1 MRNIGRMGETI
12 FKYWCESVGLTA
24 NSSIVDERGWDFFV
38 EFPCDSSSVLP
49 RDMLPTPIECKIQ
62 VKSFV
67 DRKRK
72 GRAIT
77 LSNLERLIKTQM
89 PVFFCFIEF
98 EGKNEPQAVYL
109 VHVGKDIIE
118 KTLNTIRRLD
128 SKGETNRLNKHE
140 IIINY
145 TTDNHLPEI
154 TGESLKRAIEKHI
167 PGTLN
172 QYISDKNELLNTL
185 GFEDGKGEFTFT
197 MSGRDPVGEMVDL
210 SLGLRQ
216 EVNIGKSIGSHKRF
230 GILSENQQLSS
241 EGANLRIEAKP
252 EPGILKFKKDDFS
265 PELVLSADLY
275 LSYLL
280 GKSLP
285 EKYRKIRVKSTMFE
299 LILEPLNRERKY
311 LFPCPDVRRRN
322 SLNELR
328 SYLKVLTLLKKASHP
343 LVLEV
348 SDKAKKRAPFSLKI
362 SVSDEIDDWSD
373 VYNIVEKASLICEK
387 LSISESDVLV
397 SITELM
403 QTQHSIED
411 LYAILYADPTTVHI
425 NFAANPEEYE
435 QGDRLACTSSVMTT
449 IGSKTIR
456 FFLAVVGSI
465 SLVNQAQ
472 YRLIAED
479 KVFQNKLVTVEGE
492 VIEQSAIDRKF
503 DEFEKEL
510 QRMGFATIRVNL
522 E

>member
-1 MRNIGRMGETI
+1 MRNIGRMGEYI
-12 FKYWCESVGLTA
+12 FGFWCACVGLTA
-24 NSSIVDERGWDFFV
+24 NISIVDETGWDFFV
-38 EFPCDSSSVLP
+38 EFPCDSSRVSP

-62 VKSFV
+62 VKST
-67 DRKRK
+67 DGTTKER
-72 GRAIT
+72 GIT
-77 LSNLERLIKTQM
+77 LSNLERLIKAQI
-89 PVFFCFIEF
+89 PAFFCFIEF
-98 EGKNEPQAVYL
+98 DGKNEAQAVYL
-109 VHVGKDIIE
+109 VHVGKEIIE
-118 KTLNTIRRLD
+118 KTLKRIRELD
-128 SKGETNRLNKHE
+128 SQGERYRLNKHK
-140 IIINY
+140 ITINY
-145 TTDNHLPEI
+145 TADNPLPEI
-154 TGESLKRAIEKHI
+154 TGESLKRAIEEHI
-167 PGTLN
+167 PGTLEE
-172 QYISDKNELLNTL
+172 YISDKSKLLDTL

-197 MSGRDPVGEMVDL
+197 MSGSDPVGEMVDL

-216 EVNIGKSIGSHKRF
+216 EVNIDKSIGSHKRF
-230 GILSENQQLSS
+230 GILSENQDLSS
-241 EGANLRIEAKP
+241 EGAILRSEAKP

-275 LSYLL
+275 LSDFF

-285 EKYRKIRVKSTMFE
+285 EKYRKIRVKSPMFE
-299 LILEPLNRERKY
+299 LILEPLNGQQKY
-311 LFPCPDVRRRN
+311 SFPYPDVRRRN
-322 SLNELR
+322 SLNELK

-348 SDKAKKRAPFSLKI
+348 SDKAKKAAPFSLKI

-397 SITELM
+397 SISELM
-403 QTQHSIED
+403 QSQHSIED
-411 LYAILYADPTTVHI
+411 IYAILYADPTTVHI

-479 KVFQNKLVTVEGE
+479 KVFRNKLVTVEGE
-492 VIEQSAIDRKF
+492 VIEQSAIDSKF
-503 DEFEKEL
+503 DELEKEL
-510 QRMGFATIRVNL
+510 QRMGFATIKINL
-522 E
+522 

>member
-1 MRNIGRMGETI
+1 MRNIGRMGESS
-12 FKYWCESVGLTA
+12 FKLWCDSVGLTA

-62 VKSFV
+62 VKST
-67 DRKRK
+67 DRKKKRK
-72 GRAIT
+72 AIEV
-77 LSNLERLIKTQM
+77 SNLERLIKAQI
-89 PVFFCFIEF
+89 PAFFCFIEF
-98 EGKNEPQAVYL
+98 DGKNEAQAVYL

-118 KTLNTIRRLD
+118 KTLKRIRELD
-128 SKGETNRLNKHE
+128 SKGERYRLNKPR
-140 IIINY
+140 ITINY
-145 TTDNHLPEI
+145 TESNKLTET
-154 TGESLKRAIEKHI
+154 TGQSLKRAIEEHI
-167 PGTLN
+167 PGTLEG
-172 QYISDKNELLNTL
+172 YISDKSKLLDTL
-185 GFEDGKGEFTFT
+185 GFEDGKGEFTIT
-197 MSGRDPVGEMVDL
+197 KSGSDPVGEMVYL

-216 EVNIGKSIGSHKRF
+216 EVNIDKSIGSYKRF
-230 GILSENQQLSS
+230 GILSENQKLSS
-241 EGANLRIEAKP
+241 EGAILRIEAKP
-252 EPGILKFKKDDFS
+252 EPGVLKFKKDDFY

-275 LSYLL
+275 LSDFF

-285 EKYRKIRVKSTMFE
+285 EKYRNIRVKSTMFE
-299 LILEPLNRERKY
+299 LILEPFNGELKCS
-311 LFPCPDVRRRN
+311 FPCPDKRRN
-322 SLNELR
+322 SLNELK
-328 SYLKVLTLLKKASHP
+328 SHLKVLTLLKKASHP

-348 SDKAKKRAPFSLKI
+348 SDKAKKRTPIFFTI
-362 SVSDEIDDWSD
+362 SVSDKRDDWSD
-373 VYNIVEKASLICEK
+373 VYNIVEMASSICEK

-397 SITELM
+397 SISELM
-403 QTQHSIED
+403 QIKHSIEN
-411 LYAILYADPTTVHI
+411 LYRILDAAPTTVPI
-425 NFAANPEEYE
+425 DFAANPEEYE

-479 KVFQNKLVTVEGE
+479 KVFRNKLVTVEGE

-510 QRMGFATIRVNL
+510 QRMGFATIRINL
-522 E
+522 

>member
-1 MRNIGRMGETI
+1 MGESI
-12 FKYWCESVGLTA
+12 FKYWCDSVGLIA
-24 NSSIVDERGWDFFV
+24 NSCQVDERGWDFFV
-38 EFPCDSSSVLP
+38 EFPRDSSSVLL

-62 VKSFV
+62 VKSTDV
-67 DRKRK
+67 KSKKEDIK
-72 GRAIT
+72 
-77 LSNLERLIKTQM
+77 LSNLATLIKAPI

-98 EGKNEPQAVYL
+98 DGKNEAQAVYL

-118 KTLNTIRRLD
+118 KTLKRIRKLD
-128 SKGETNRLNKHE
+128 KQKPTERLNKPTIE
-140 IIINY
+140 IFYRI
-145 TTDNHLPEI
+145 DNQLPEI
-154 TGESLKRAIEKHI
+154 TGESLKKAIEKHI
-167 PGTLN
+167 LPGTLN

-197 MSGRDPVGEMVDL
+197 RSGSDPVGEMVDL

-216 EVNIGKSIGSHKRF
+216 EVNIDKSIGYHKRF
-230 GILSENQQLSS
+230 GILYENQKLSS
-241 EGANLRIEAKP
+241 EGAILRIEAKP
-252 EPGILKFKKDDFS
+252 EPGVLKFKKDDFS

-275 LSYLL
+275 LSDFF

-299 LILEPLNRERKY
+299 LILEPLNGERKY
-311 LFPCPDVRRRN
+311 SFPCPDVRRRN
-322 SLNELR
+322 SLNELK

-348 SDKAKKRAPFSLKI
+348 SDKAKKRTPFSFKI

-373 VYNIVEKASLICEK
+373 VYNIVEMASSICEK

-397 SITELM
+397 SISELM
-403 QTQHSIED
+403 QTQHSLEN
-411 LYAILYADPTTVHI
+411 LYRILDADPTTVHI

-479 KVFQNKLVTVEGE
+479 KVFRNKLVTVEGE
-492 VIEQSAIDRKF
+492 VIEKSAIDRKF

-510 QRMGFATIRVNL
+510 QRMGFATIRI
-522 E
+522 